1 MKSLAE
7 MLGAVAAGPDERHMF
22 LMIANAR
29 VYVFRDPKGRAAA
42 ANYLR
47 VYRGISDIS
56 FAEARVSKDVVED
69 SRKVRD
75 YIKMH
80 WRECITGDPVPVEIR
95 VNAFV

>member
-7 MLGAVAAGPDERHMF
+7 ILGAVAAGPDERQMF
-22 LMIANAR
+22 LIITNSR
-29 VYVFRDPKGRAAA
+29 VYVFRDPQGRTAA

-56 FAEARVSKDVVED
+56 FAEARVSKAIVED

-80 WRECITGDPVPVEIR
+80 WRECITSDPVPVEIR